1 MVEMTRFRVVIL
13 KEDIPELLVL
23 KADTLALHPQLKV
36 DTQGPHHLKV
46 VIQVPRPQDKVD
58 ILEPHPQLM
67 VDILEPHL
75 QPKVDTQ
82 EPHHQTKVDILEAS
96 QQLRLKFSNGLM
108 L

>member
-1 MVEMTRFRVVIL
+1 MTRFRVVIL
-13 KEDIPELLVL
+13 KEDIPEPLVL
-23 KADTLALHPQLKV
+23 KADTQALHPQLKV
-36 DTQGPHHLKV
+36 DTQGPLHLKV
-46 VIQVPRPQDKVD
+46 VIQVPRHQGK
-58 ILEPHPQLM
+58 

>member
-13 KEDIPELLVL
+13 KEDIPEPLVL
-23 KADTLALHPQLKV
+23 KADTQALHPQLKV
-36 DTQGPHHLKV
+36 DTQG
-46 VIQVPRPQDKVD
+46 
-58 ILEPHPQLM
+58 
-67 VDILEPHL
+67 PHL

-82 EPHHQTKVDILEAS
+82 EPHHQTKVDILVPS